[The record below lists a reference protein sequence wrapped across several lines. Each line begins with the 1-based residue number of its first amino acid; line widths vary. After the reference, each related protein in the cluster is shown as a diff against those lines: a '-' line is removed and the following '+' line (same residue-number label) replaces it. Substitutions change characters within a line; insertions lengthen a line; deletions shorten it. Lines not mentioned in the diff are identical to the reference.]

1 MAGRSS
7 ILIFGLWGRILHL
20 SCPGGADSANDSDKR
35 QDPWLTTGGAL
46 PTIPNREPGRGD
58 RDTALSQVPPEGSE
72 NLKLTYPMLLEDT
85 LKEVPK
91 DRRVYFEVFGCQM
104 NKLDSELML
113 ESLTERGYQLT
124 HDADEAGVI
133 LYNTCS
139 VREHAEQRAVS
150 RMSSFKQRKRQEP
163 DLVLGLLGCVAQHKK
178 EELLRRI
185 PFLDI
190 VVGTREFQRIPDLIE
205 EVRGSKERLLATEMD
220 SPLEFVRRRNLGPN
234 PWHAYVSVMRGCD
247 MVCSYCIVPTTRG
260 KEVSRPPEEILAE
273 ITRLASSGVREITL
287 LGQTVNSYGK
297 RLGTGIGLHT
307 LLEGIEG
314 IDGIERCH
322 FITSHPRFMRPKL
335 ITAMAECSKVME
347 YLHLPVQSGSD
358 TVLARMKRT
367 YDREFY
373 LRTIDRLREKIPDV
387 TLATDFI
394 VGFPGET
401 EGEFEESLSL
411 VEEVGFDHSYVFQY
425 SPRPGTESADHKVDD
440 VPGGVKKERNHRLL
454 EAVGK
459 TGAERNSRFVG
470 RTVEVLVEGRSKSDP
485 DRMSGRARDHRITV
499 FGRSADDRPGSF
511 VAVEIEDATSVTLYG
526 RRIAGPSDH
535 PITGATP

>member
-1 MAGRSS
+1 M
-7 ILIFGLWGRILHL
+7 
-20 SCPGGADSANDSDKR
+20 
-35 QDPWLTTGGAL
+35 
-46 PTIPNREPGRGD
+46 
-58 RDTALSQVPPEGSE
+58 
-72 NLKLTYPMLLEDT
+72 KLTYPMRLEST
-85 LKEVPK
+85 EAVVPK

-113 ESLTERGYQLT
+113 ESLSDRGYQLT
-124 HDADEAGVI
+124 HNPEDAGVI

-139 VREHAEQRAVS
+139 VRERAEERAVS

-163 DLVLGLLGCVAQHKK
+163 DLVLGLLGCVAQHK
-178 EELLRRI
+178 EAELLDRI

-220 SPLEFVRRRNLGPN
+220 SPLEFVRSRNLGPN
-234 PWHAYVSVMRGCD
+234 RWHAYVSVMRGCD

-260 KEVSRPPEEILAE
+260 KEVSRPPEEILSE
-273 ITRLASSGVREITL
+273 ITRLAADGVREITL

-307 LLEGIEG
+307 LLEGIEE

-335 ITAMAECSKVME
+335 IAAMADCSKVMD

-358 TVLARMKRT
+358 SVLARMKRT

-373 LRTIDRLREKIPDV
+373 LRTIERLREKIPDV

-401 EGEFEESLSL
+401 DEEFEESVSL

-425 SPRPGTESADHKVDD
+425 SPRPGTVSADQAVDD
-440 VPGGVKKERNHRLL
+440 VPLSIKKERNHRLL
-454 EAVGK
+454 ESVSASGTV
-459 TGAERNSRFVG
+459 RNRRFVG
-470 RTVEVLVEGRSKSDP
+470 TVVEVLVEGESKSDSE
-485 DRMSGRARDHRITV
+485 RMSGRARDHRITV
-499 FGRSADDRPGSF
+499 FEKSPDDRPGSF
-511 VAVEIEDATSVTLYG
+511 VLVEVEKASAVTLYG
-526 RRIAGPSDH
+526 RRIAGPSDR
-535 PITGATP
+535 PLLGLTS